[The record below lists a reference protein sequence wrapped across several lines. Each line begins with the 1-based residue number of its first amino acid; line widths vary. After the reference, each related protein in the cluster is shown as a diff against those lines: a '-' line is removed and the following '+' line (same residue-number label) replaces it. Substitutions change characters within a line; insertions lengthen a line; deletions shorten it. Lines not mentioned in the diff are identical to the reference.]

1 MSKNKNKNVE
11 KKQFTT
17 PVIKIVELYLTDII
31 ATSSGDGTPI
41 VTNDDM

>member
-17 PVIKIVELYLTDII
+17 PVIKIVELNLTDII
-31 ATSSGDGTPI
+31 AISGDGTPT